1 MRRRDFI
8 KLVSGSTI
16 AWPLAVRAQ
25 QSERVRRIGL
35 VMGFTESDPA
45 GQAQVNAFRQQ
56 LRKFGW
62 IEGVNINIDYRYPAD
77 DPSRIRAAAVE
88 LLGLAPDLIV
98 TSTNMVTAILKSEV
112 RAVPLVFLY
121 VSDPIG
127 SGFVTNLARPTGN
140 VTGFANYEPS
150 MGGKWLETL
159 KEIAPYI
166 ERVGFIL
173 NPETPP
179 NVGFLQTA
187 EAAAP
192 LLKIKL
198 SALGVHTRDEIERAV
213 TGFADEP
220 KGGLI
225 VAPHAI
231 TVTNSHLIVELAAR
245 HRLPSI
251 YPFAF
256 YAKAGG
262 LVSYGFDPV
271 DQFRQGAGY
280 VDRIL
285 RGAQPRELP
294 VQNPARFELVINL
307 NTAKALGLAV
317 PPSMQQLADEVIE

>member
-8 KLVSGSTI
+8 KAIAGSTA
-16 AWPLAVRAQ
+16 AWPITSRAQ
-25 QSERVRRIGL
+25 RNERVRRIGI

-45 GQAQVNAFRQQ
+45 GQAQVSAFRQQ
-56 LRKFGW
+56 LRKLGW
-62 IEGVNINIDYRYPAD
+62 IEGVNIHIDYRYSAD
-77 DPSRIRAAAVE
+77 DPSRIRAVAVE
-88 LLGLAPDLIV
+88 LLGSAPDLTV
-98 TSTNMVTAILKSEV
+98 SSTNLVTAILKSEV

-140 VTGFANYEPS
+140 VTGFANFEPS

-159 KEIAPYI
+159 KEIAPHI

-179 NVGFLQTA
+179 NVGFLRTA
-187 EAAAP
+187 ETAAHSP
-192 LLKIKL
+192 KINV
-198 SALGVHTRDEIERAV
+198 SALGVHNRDEIERSVA
-213 TGFADEP
+213 GFADDAMS
-220 KGGLI
+220 GLI

-231 TVTNSHLIVELAAR
+231 TVTNSELIVALAAR

-262 LVSYGFDPV
+262 LISYGFDPV
-271 DQFRQGAGY
+271 DQFR
-280 VDRIL
+280 
-285 RGAQPRELP
+285 
-294 VQNPARFELVINL
+294 
-307 NTAKALGLAV
+307 
-317 PPSMQQLADEVIE
+317 

>member
-8 KLVSGSTI
+8 KAIAGSTA
-16 AWPLAVRAQ
+16 AWPITSRAQ
-25 QSERVRRIGL
+25 QSERVRRIGI

-56 LRKFGW
+56 LRKLGW
-62 IEGVNINIDYRYPAD
+62 IEGVNIHTDYRYPAD
-77 DPSRIRAAAVE
+77 DPSRIRAVAVE

-98 TSTNMVTAILKSEV
+98 SSTNLVTAILKSEV
-112 RAVPLVFLY
+112 RTVPLVFLY

-140 VTGFANYEPS
+140 VTGFANFEPS

-159 KEIAPYI
+159 KEIAPHI

-179 NVGFLQTA
+179 NVGFFQTA
-187 EAAAP
+187 EAAA
-192 LLKIKL
+192 LSLKIKV
-198 SALGVHTRDEIERAV
+198 SALGVHNRDEIEHSV
-213 TGFADEP
+213 TGFADEAM
-220 KGGLI
+220 GGLI
-225 VAPHAI
+225 IAPHAI
-231 TVTNSHLIVELAAR
+231 TVTNSELIVALAAR

-262 LVSYGFDPV
+262 LISYGFDPV

-285 RGAQPRELP
+285 RGAQPSELP
-294 VQNPARFELVINL
+294 VQHPTKFELVINL
-307 NTAKALGLAV
+307 TTAKTLGLTV